1 MYTWK
6 THFRHVVT
14 LSHSNLYTT
23 EMMFYSWW
31 YSNTFTVQWYAVST
45 IDYRHTLC
53 QEIIG
58 IESENLLKT
67 IWRQDMLWKTIGK
80 FSAGLSEFLLNTSWQ
95 PIWKCSIINRQ
106 PSDFALNWISE
117 SVFNLN
123 GKDPNTLV
131 KVVTSENFWNNV
143 IWKCSGRRLLE
154 HCKENCK
161 ENECTDE
168 TTAQDGKKVQL
179 YMYRCKEASSL
190 S

>member
-143 IWKCSGRRLLE
+143 IWKCSGVDLE
-154 HCKENCK
+154 YLNT
-161 ENECTDE
+161 NWT
-168 TTAQDGKKVQL
+168 Q
-179 YMYRCKEASSL
+179 YIWL
-190 S
+190 SRNRNIWLPSDSV